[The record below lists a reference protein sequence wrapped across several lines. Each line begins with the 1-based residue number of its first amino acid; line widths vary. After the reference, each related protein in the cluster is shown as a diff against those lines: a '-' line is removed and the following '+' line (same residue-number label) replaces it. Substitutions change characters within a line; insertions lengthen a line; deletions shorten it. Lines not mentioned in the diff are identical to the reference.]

1 MPTTTADLS
10 RAIYIDFEGHQDQ
23 APALIGILVD
33 DAFEIVVLDW
43 RRTHPEVRPARRA
56 RRVRRRWSQRGGY
69 SQEFFEKGVGVERPG
84 HLVSGH
90 VSGLIRAV
98 RTQLIRRHAF
108 SQLTTTAKGKWT
120 KVLQYNEADVRNLA
134 RVMGAVAEAS
144 ARQK

>member
-56 RRVRRRWSQRGGY
+56 RRVRRVRRNAGDTARSSSRRASVWSAQAI
-69 SQEFFEKGVGVERPG
+69 SF
-84 HLVSGH
+84 
-90 VSGLIRAV
+90 RAMYP
-98 RTQLIRRHAF
+98 A
-108 SQLTTTAKGKWT
+108 
-120 KVLQYNEADVRNLA
+120 
-134 RVMGAVAEAS
+134 
-144 ARQK
+144 